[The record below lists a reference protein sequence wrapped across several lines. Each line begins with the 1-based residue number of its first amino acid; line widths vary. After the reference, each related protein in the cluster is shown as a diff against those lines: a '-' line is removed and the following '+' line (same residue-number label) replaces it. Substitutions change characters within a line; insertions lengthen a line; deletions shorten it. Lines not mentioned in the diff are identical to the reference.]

1 MHVPQ
6 DSMWREILKTFWFS
20 GWTKQGLALPPFIS
34 PYHSLES
41 GDPVQPRALLSAG
54 QTARGTR
61 ACVGA
66 RPQAHSARWL
76 GCPIGWEARAGR
88 RRPWGPAHR
97 PCRRLRPHLGPAWPL
112 GAAPALGGGGAVVGS
127 CFRSAP
133 ARVRGR
139 GDPSDAHYHRPDANH
154 RPSMTDT
161 FRSALFLAKPFCT
174 RASCRHRRSPEH
186 PPNRGNS
193 LSGLQGIVTEKE
205 GIQSSGSVLFRCV
218 YRDRGYSLECL
229 ELFLHWPCF

>member
-1 MHVPQ
+1 
-6 DSMWREILKTFWFS
+6 
-20 GWTKQGLALPPFIS
+20 
-34 PYHSLES
+34 
-41 GDPVQPRALLSAG
+41 
-54 QTARGTR
+54 
-61 ACVGA
+61 
-66 RPQAHSARWL
+66 
-76 GCPIGWEARAGR
+76 
-88 RRPWGPAHR
+88 
-97 PCRRLRPHLGPAWPL
+97 
-112 GAAPALGGGGAVVGS
+112 
-127 CFRSAP
+127 
-133 ARVRGR
+133 
-139 GDPSDAHYHRPDANH
+139 
-154 RPSMTDT
+154 MTDT